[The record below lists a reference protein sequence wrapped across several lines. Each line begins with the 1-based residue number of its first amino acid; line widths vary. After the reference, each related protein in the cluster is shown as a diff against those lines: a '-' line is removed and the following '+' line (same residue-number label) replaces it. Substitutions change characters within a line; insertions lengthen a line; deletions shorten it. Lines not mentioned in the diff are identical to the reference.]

1 MKSHPTHAKK
11 KLPMAEKVAWGAG
24 GFSEQLAVNG
34 LNNIFVPIYN
44 IGFGLSSVLI
54 GWAVSIPRFFD
65 MISDPVMGS
74 ISDNHRSRFGRRR
87 PFIFAGG
94 ILMAIAF
101 AMSYMASPYW
111 SDWTLFLYAVIVC
124 VIFYLVYT
132 VFSVPFYALGL
143 ELADDY
149 DERADLQ
156 KYRMIF
162 GSAASFLIPWLY
174 KICLVTGEH
183 IREVITSGQHVWY
196 APLLQP
202 LAAMAA
208 DDGVKAEV
216 IGVRYVVW
224 AVAILIILTALPAA
238 IFTREKLAVESTKK
252 INLLRSGL
260 LVLKNR
266 SFRTLCLMI
275 FLVITGMF
283 FLGALMTYINI
294 FYVAGGD
301 KSTGAT
307 WNGFYGTVAGIAG
320 VASAFVIPLL
330 VRRFD
335 KKKVLMGGLGLAA
348 LAVYSSWFT
357 LSPAWPS
364 LQILLAL
371 VIGAGMS
378 ACWLLNGAFIA
389 DICDEDEFLNGSRR
403 EGVFAAFFGFVVKL
417 GFTSIALLLGYV
429 LLLVGYQA
437 GADLM
442 SPETVFRLR
451 LFVALFPS
459 TCLVV
464 AMIVFSRYS
473 LSRGHLQEI
482 QEALRLR
489 RLTNTRQE

>member
-1 MKSHPTHAKK
+1 MHDPREKRTEH
-11 KLPMAEKVAWGAG
+11 LPMREKIAWGAG

-74 ISDNHRSRFGRRR
+74 ISDNTRSRFGRRR
-87 PFIFAGG
+87 PFIFVGG

-111 SDWTLFLYAVIVC
+111 SDWTLFFYAVTVC

-156 KYRMIF
+156 KYRMVF

-174 KICLVTGEH
+174 KICLVVGEH
-183 IREVITSGQHVWY
+183 IRDVLTNTPNVWY

-202 LAAMAA
+202 LAAMAS
-208 DDGVKAEV
+208 DEGIKAEV

-224 AVAILIILTALPAA
+224 GVAILIILTALPAA
-238 IFTREKLAVESTKK
+238 IFTKEKLSVESGKK

-266 SFRTLCLMI
+266 SFRTLSLMI

-283 FLGALMTYINI
+283 FLGALITYVNI

-301 KSTGAT
+301 KSVGAT
-307 WNGFYGTVAGIAG
+307 WNGFYGTASGITG

-335 KKKVLMGGLGLAA
+335 KKKVLMCGLGIAA
-348 LAVYSSWFT
+348 IAILSSWFI
-357 LSPAWPS
+357 LNPALPG
-364 LQILLAL
+364 LQVLLAM
-371 VIGAGMS
+371 VIGGGMS

-417 GFTSIALLLGYV
+417 AFTSIALLLGYV
-429 LLLVGYQA
+429 LLLVGYEA
-437 GADLM
+437 GSDLM
-442 SPETVFRLR
+442 SPETIFRLR

-459 TCLVV
+459 SCLLI
-464 AMIVFSRYS
+464 AILVFSRYR
-473 LSRGHLQEI
+473 LSRERVGEI
-482 QEALRLR
+482 QEALRAR
-489 RLTNTRQE
+489 REGQTA

>member
-1 MKSHPTHAKK
+1 MQDSREKRTEH
-11 KLPMAEKVAWGAG
+11 LPMREKIAWGAG
-24 GFSEQLAVNG
+24 GFSDQMAANG
-34 LNNIFVPIYN
+34 LNNLFVPIYN
-44 IGFGLSSVLI
+44 IGFGMSSILI

-74 ISDNHRSRFGRRR
+74 ISDNTRSRFGRRR
-87 PFIFAGG
+87 PFIFVGG

-111 SDWTLFLYAVIVC
+111 SDWTLFFYAVTMC

-132 VFSVPFYALGL
+132 VFSVPFSALGL

-149 DERADLQ
+149 DERTDLQ
-156 KYRMIF
+156 KYRMVF
-162 GSAASFLIPWLY
+162 GSAAAFLIPWLY
-174 KICLVTGEH
+174 KICLVVGEH
-183 IREVITSGQHVWY
+183 IRDVLTNTPDVWY

-202 LAAMAA
+202 LAAMAS
-208 DDGVKAEV
+208 DEGIKAEV

-238 IFTREKLAVESTKK
+238 IFTKEKLSVESSKK

-283 FLGALMTYINI
+283 FLGALITYINI

-301 KSTGAT
+301 KSVGAT
-307 WNGFYGTVAGIAG
+307 WNGFYGTASGITG

-335 KKKVLMGGLGLAA
+335 KKKVLMCGLGIAA
-348 LAVYSSWFT
+348 IAILGSWFI
-357 LSPAWPS
+357 LNPALPG
-364 LQILLAL
+364 LQVLLAM
-371 VIGAGMS
+371 VIGGGMS

-403 EGVFAAFFGFVVKL
+403 EGVFAAFFGFVIKL

-429 LLLVGYQA
+429 LLLVGYEA
-437 GADLM
+437 GSDLM
-442 SPETVFRLR
+442 SPETTFRLR

-459 TCLVV
+459 SCLLI
-464 AMIVFSRYS
+464 AILLFSRYS
-473 LSRGHLQEI
+473 LSRARVGEI
-482 QEALRLR
+482 QAALRER
-489 RLTNTRQE
+489 RAAQQQ